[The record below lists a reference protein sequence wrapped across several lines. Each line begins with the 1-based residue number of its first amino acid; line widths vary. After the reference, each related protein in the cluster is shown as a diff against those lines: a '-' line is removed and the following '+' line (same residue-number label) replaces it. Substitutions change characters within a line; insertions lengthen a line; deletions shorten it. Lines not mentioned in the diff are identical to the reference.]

1 MRLLSLHS
9 LSIFAASILN
19 AAIASAHEQQVLNLE
34 TAMAENGAAAMKI
47 GVPGHNDAFYGP
59 VPKKD
64 QIFVID
70 FLEIAPSPIPVDK
83 IFFVLLRG
91 EIPSS
96 HAGDITADQLA
107 AATLNI
113 TMSVT
118 RPKSNLEDDNKE
130 NEDKS
135 SYTIPLRTAE
145 LADEAHLAVRD
156 SQGRH
161 VDSLTAPGTGRN
173 DILTDYWI
181 PGMFLETGIYKFEVV
196 AELDDGRC
204 LFAVW
209 LEQWLE
215 GSR

>member
-1 MRLLSLHS
+1 MRLILLHS
-9 LSIFAASILN
+9 LSIFAASNLN
-19 AAIASAHEQQVLNLE
+19 AAIASAHEQQVLNPE
-34 TAMAENGAAAMKI
+34 TAMAENTSAAIKI

-64 QIFVID
+64 QIFMID
-70 FLEIAPSPIPVDK
+70 FLEIAPSPIPVEK

-96 HAGDITADQLA
+96 HADDVTQGQLA

-113 TMSVT
+113 TISVT
-118 RPKSNLEDDNKE
+118 RPKSDQEDDKE
-130 NEDKS
+130 RGDTS
-135 SYTIPLRTAE
+135 SYTIPLQTAE
-145 LADEAHLAVRD
+145 LADEAHLAIRD

-181 PGMFLETGIYKFEVV
+181 PGMFLETGKYKFEVV
-196 AELDDGRC
+196 AELEDGRC

-209 LEQWLE
+209 VEQWLE
-215 GSR
+215 GR